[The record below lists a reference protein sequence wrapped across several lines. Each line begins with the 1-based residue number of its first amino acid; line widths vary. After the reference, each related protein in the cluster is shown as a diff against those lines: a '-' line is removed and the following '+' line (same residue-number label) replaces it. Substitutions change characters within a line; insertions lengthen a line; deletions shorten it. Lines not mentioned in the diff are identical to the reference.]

1 MGIIKAIGQAIK
13 GGFAD
18 QWLEVIEPDNMGDQT
33 VFCRGIKTRN
43 GQNVNGTSDIVSNG
57 SMIRVYENQFMLLVD
72 GGKVVDYTAEPG
84 YYKVDNSSMPSLL
97 NGEFGDTLKEAFNR
111 IKFGGDTPREQKVY
125 YINLQE
131 IKGIKF
137 GTRNPIN
144 YFDAFYNAELF
155 IRAHGTYSIKIVN
168 PLQFYAEAIPRNKDN
183 VEISEINEQYMSEF
197 LQALQASINQLSA
210 DGTRISHVT
219 AKAMELGKYMASAL
233 DQDWNQMRG
242 MEIQAVGI
250 ASISYDEK
258 SQELINLRN
267 EGSMLSDPDIQRG
280 YMVGHMARGME
291 AAGSNDAGAM
301 QGFLGMGMGMNMN
314 GNVLG
319 QMPVG
324 NAQQPQQGM
333 FGAAPQQAAP
343 AQAAP
348 AQPEAPAPQTAN
360 AWTCECGSVNTG
372 KFCPECGKAAPAADW
387 TCTCGTVNSG
397 KFCSECGKPRA

>member
-18 QWLEVIEPDNMGDQT
+18 QYLEVIEPDSMGSQT

-43 GQNVNGTSDIVSNG
+43 GQNLKGSDDTVSNG
-57 SMIRVYENQFMLLVD
+57 SLVRVYENQFMLLVD

-111 IKFGGDTPREQKVY
+111 VRFGGETPREQKVY

-155 IRAHGTYSIKIVN
+155 IRAHGTYSVKIVN
-168 PLQFYAEAIPRNKDN
+168 PLQFYAEAIPRNKDY
-183 VEISEINEQYMSEF
+183 VEFADISEQYASEF
-197 LQALQASINQLSA
+197 LQALQSSINQMSA

-219 AKAMELGKYMASAL
+219 SKALELGKYMASVL
-233 DQDWNQMRG
+233 DQDWNQLRG

-267 EGSMLSDPDIQRG
+267 EGAMLSDPNVQRG

-291 AAGSNDAGAM
+291 AAGSNEAGAM
-301 QGFLGMGMGMNMN
+301 NAFLGMGMGMNMQ
-314 GNVLG
+314 GNILG

-324 NAQQPQQGM
+324 TPQQPMQ
-333 FGAAPQQAAP
+333 AAPQMAAAP
-343 AQAAP
+343 QPAP
-348 AQPEAPAPQTAN
+348 AVAPAPAVQPTAGT
-360 AWTCECGSVNTG
+360 WTCTCGNVNSG
-372 KFCPECGKAAPAADW
+372 KFCPECGNPAPAADW
-387 TCTCGTVNSG
+387 TCECGTVNSG

>member
-1 MGIIKAIGQAIK
+1 MGIIKAIGQAVK
-13 GGFAD
+13 GGLGD
-18 QWLEVIEPDNMGDQT
+18 LWLEVIEPDNMGDQT

-43 GQNVNGTSDIVSNG
+43 GQNVNGTDDIVSNG

-84 YYKVDNSSMPSLL
+84 YYKVDNSSVPSLL
-97 NGEFGDTLKEAFNR
+97 NGEFGDTLKEAFDR

-155 IRAHGTYSIKIVN
+155 IRAHGTYSVKIVN
-168 PLQFYAEAIPRNKDN
+168 PLQFYAEAIPRNKDYVDIN
-183 VEISEINEQYMSEF
+183 EINEQYISEF
-197 LQALQASINQLSA
+197 LQALQASINQMSA

-219 AKAMELGKYMASAL
+219 SKALELGKYMSSVL

-267 EGSMLSDPDIQRG
+267 EGAMLSDPNIQRG

-291 AAGSNDAGAM
+291 AAGSNEGGAM
-301 QGFLGMGMGMNMN
+301 NSFLGMGMGMNMN

-324 NAQQPQQGM
+324 NAQQPAQQNV
-333 FGAAPQQAAP
+333 FGTAPQQAVVGAATPVEQP
-343 AQAAP
+343 AQAAG
-348 AQPEAPAPQTAN
+348 
-360 AWTCECGSVNTG
+360 WTCECGSVNTG
-372 KFCPECGKAAPAADW
+372 KFCPECGKAAPATDW
-387 TCTCGTVNSG
+387 TCACGTVNSG

>member
-1 MGIIKAIGQAIK
+1 MGIIKAIGQAVK
-13 GGFAD
+13 GGLGD
-18 QWLEVIEPDNMGDQT
+18 LWLEVIEPDNMGDQT

-43 GQNVNGTSDIVSNG
+43 GQNVNGTDDIVSNG
-57 SMIRVYENQFMLLVD
+57 SMIRVSENQFMLLVD

-84 YYKVDNSSMPSLL
+84 YYKVDNSSVPSLL
-97 NGEFGDTLKEAFNR
+97 NGEFGDTLKEAFDR

-155 IRAHGTYSIKIVN
+155 IRAHGTYSVKIVN
-168 PLQFYAEAIPRNKDN
+168 PLQFYAEAIPRNKDYVDIN
-183 VEISEINEQYMSEF
+183 EINEQYISEF
-197 LQALQASINQLSA
+197 LQALQASINQMSA

-219 AKAMELGKYMASAL
+219 SKALELGKYMSSVL

-267 EGSMLSDPDIQRG
+267 EGAMLSDPNIQRG

-291 AAGSNDAGAM
+291 AAGSNEGGAM
-301 QGFLGMGMGMNMN
+301 NSFLGMGMGMNMN

-324 NAQQPQQGM
+324 NAQQPAQQNV
-333 FGAAPQQAAP
+333 FGTAPQQAVVGAATPVAP
-343 AQAAP
+343 VEQPAAG
-348 AQPEAPAPQTAN
+348 
-360 AWTCECGSVNTG
+360 WTCECGSVNTG
-372 KFCPECGKAAPAADW
+372 KFCPECGKAAPATDW
-387 TCTCGTVNSG
+387 TCACGTVNSG